1 MGPVVV
7 EEEID
12 FSSDAESED
21 EEDEEDEEDKEAA
34 ESKTERGD
42 QSRSQDQCRST
53 TSGVGGKPRV
63 RRGSNRDFDIAQC
76 HSMGRLFESF
86 KKKFPN

>member
-21 EEDEEDEEDKEAA
+21 EEDKEAA
-34 ESKTERGD
+34 ETKTEGGD
-42 QSRSQDQCRST
+42 QFSSQDQ
-53 TSGVGGKPRV
+53 
-63 RRGSNRDFDIAQC
+63 
-76 HSMGRLFESF
+76 
-86 KKKFPN
+86 